1 MSGNTVDDAEHPA
14 HDLGA
19 AGEQEAQLE
28 WETQYPLAHRLFGQY
43 LIDQQGRTLR
53 HPPGTA
59 TRAETAPLTTES
71 DQALSNKP
79 GYPAGPGAITLS
91 VRSITVIVAHA
102 HC

>member
-1 MSGNTVDDAEHPA
+1 
-14 HDLGA
+14 
-19 AGEQEAQLE
+19 
-28 WETQYPLAHRLFGQY
+28 LAHRLFGQY
-43 LIDQQGRTLR
+43 LIDQQGRTLH

-59 TRAETAPLTTES
+59 TGAETAPLTTES